1 MATGEHEAALTA
13 YNDFLQTEYARI
25 NHNIYKEALL
35 EKADLLVKMGNKEE
49 AYGQYGK
56 VFSYI
61 KTSFEKNYPK
71 EIDRLCTR
79 FQADQLATRT
89 NATALYPCVSI
100 WQASLCPY
108 CF

>member
-1 MATGEHEAALTA
+1 MYKRQALTA

-56 VFSYI
+56 VFSSVSY
-61 KTSFEKNYPK
+61 TH
-71 EIDRLCTR
+71 
-79 FQADQLATRT
+79 LASAGRRWQR
-89 NATALYPCVSI
+89 AR
-100 WQASLCPY
+100 QASNV
-108 CF
+108 